1 MGIDKDK
8 EQVKKLIK
16 EMKLIEEERREALRQ
31 PELTEEELIL
41 MH

>member
-16 EMKLIEEERREALRQ
+16 EMQLIEAERREVLR
-31 PELTEEELIL
+31 
-41 MH
+41 